1 MKTVNED
8 GKTYSIYRS
17 KQFKEYV
24 DKYIKVYVGYM
35 GIKSKEYYDYS
46 PGDIAKMI
54 YEDYPKPPGKYI
66 YLY

>member
-1 MKTVNED
+1 MSGKIEYKYNENEL
-8 GKTYSIYRS
+8 I

-46 PGDIAKMI
+46 PGEIAKMI
-54 YEDYPKPPGKYI
+54 YEDYPKPPGR
-66 YLY
+66 YLYFL